1 MSLDV
6 YLNINEDEQ
15 VYRRNIT
22 HNLNKMADAAGIYM
36 HLWRPEEI
44 NITKASELI
53 EPLSKG
59 LCLLVCNKAHFEKF
73 NPSNGWGTWE
83 SLVDF
88 VTDYLAACKEHPS
101 STIRIC
107 R

>member
-6 YLNINEDEQ
+6 YLNIDKDKQ
-15 VYRRNIT
+15 VYHRNIT
-22 HNLNKMADAAGIYM
+22 HNLNEMADAAGIYM
-36 HLWRPEEI
+36 HLWRTVEI
-44 NITKASELI
+44 NITKTNELI

-59 LCLLVCNKAHFEKF
+59 ICLLVCNKAHFEKF

-88 VTDYLAACKEHPS
+88 ATEYLAACKAYPDAMV
-101 STIRIC
+101 STC